1 MLQCHLWGSAITTN
15 CKRFGLILKIMVIM
29 SIHSHKLPINWHLN
43 AFKKCTE
50 VELGRF
56 FSEPFTKAAVVNP
69 L

>member
-1 MLQCHLWGSAITTN
+1 
-15 CKRFGLILKIMVIM
+15 M